1 MYRCQLCSKNSK
13 PHTPAY
19 KITIEIRATRYPFRE
34 KANACFK
41 LQKDGTTKF
50 LRTHDRGGT
59 GHETVREVTACPECA
74 MNWKNGF
81 YDSPQLE

>member
-19 KITIEIRATRYPFRE
+19 KITIEIRATRYPFQE

-59 GHETVREVTACPECA
+59 GYETVREVTACPECA
-74 MNWKNGF
+74 MSWKNGF